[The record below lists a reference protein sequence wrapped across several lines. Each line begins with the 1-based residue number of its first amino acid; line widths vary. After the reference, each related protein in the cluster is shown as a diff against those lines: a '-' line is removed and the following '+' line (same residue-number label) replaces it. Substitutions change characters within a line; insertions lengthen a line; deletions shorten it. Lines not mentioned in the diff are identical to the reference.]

1 MTGLVAKAAAMAL
14 VQHPVVQENCK
25 DGKSFTYSSIIKIA
39 VAVAIDGLLVTWFF
53 WMQVRFLNLMF
64 YDKNL
69 KSEIFI
75 FPTQSET

>member
-14 VQHPVVQENCK
+14 VQHPVVQANCK